1 MRHGSTH
8 ARPAG
13 PAGCLE
19 EEEMNRFLVSML
31 SAFLLITGCSEQ
43 AGRILAP
50 DGVAERRTMARERV
64 LLDDIILEDSVFAS
78 DFTNDVQLSAAG
90 SVIVAA
96 GSMDYSFTLRFRRF
110 TGAGCTGGADLFTNV
125 FGVSDFGFAIDFPAR
140 LSAQLEAATS
150 ANDGTPFHR
159 WEGPAGFV
167 SANRTICV
175 DMPAGVDTYLA
186 FFEVPSG
193 NTAPLL
199 ASIGAHTVDE
209 LETLMFL
216 ATATDT
222 DVPAQALMFSLRNG
236 AAGLVPEGAT
246 MTTAGAFS
254 WTPAEAQ
261 GPGTSVFDVCVRDDG
276 SPSLEACET
285 VTVQVLEVNSPPT
298 VDPVGPFLLKEGEAL
313 TFLASASD
321 VDVPTNALVFSLSG
335 APGGAMIDPAS
346 GSFTWVPEDDA
357 GSPFTFAVVVTDEG
371 GASGQTDVT
380 VNVEN
385 VSPQVTSLS
394 GVPVAPVPTGLVQ
407 FGGSFGDPSLV
418 DVHALAI
425 DCDHGGQGLPGTGSI
440 DGAARTWTG
449 TCTFTAPGIHHIR
462 IEITDDD
469 GGSGAVIA
477 DPVVVFD
484 PDGGF
489 VTGGGWFDS
498 PAGAFTADPGL
509 TAPAHFGFVSRY
521 RKGAPSPGGNTEFTI
536 RNADLHFRSTSYEW
550 LVVAGNQAHFRGTG
564 EIDGNPNYN
573 FEIMALDG
581 DPKSSGDRI
590 RIRIWHGAS
599 GALVYDNAVNGNNG
613 PESSSAV
620 IQGSIV
626 IHDGKITVQQK
637 SAKR

>member
-1 MRHGSTH
+1 
-8 ARPAG
+8 
-13 PAGCLE
+13 
-19 EEEMNRFLVSML
+19 MNRFLVSLL

-50 DGVAERRTMARERV
+50 EGQAPRRTLPRERV
-64 LLDDIILEDSVFAS
+64 LLDHVIREDSVFAS

-125 FGVSDFGFAIDFPAR
+125 FGVSDLGFAIDFPSR

-159 WEGPAGFV
+159 WEGAGGFV
-167 SANRTICV
+167 SASRTICV

-186 FFEVPSG
+186 FFEVASG

-199 ASIGAHTVDE
+199 ATVGAQIVDE
-209 LETLMFL
+209 LETLTFL
-216 ATATDT
+216 ALATDT
-222 DVPAQALMFSLRNG
+222 DLPAQGLTFSLRNG
-236 AAGLVPEGAT
+236 AAGSVPEGAT

-254 WTPAEAQ
+254 WTPTEAQ
-261 GPGTSVFDVCVRDDG
+261 GPGTFVFDVCVSDDG
-276 SPSLEACET
+276 SPSLETCET

-298 VDPVGPFLLKEGEAL
+298 VDPIGPFLLKEGEVL
-313 TFLASASD
+313 SFHASASD
-321 VDVPTNALVFSLSG
+321 VDVPSNVLVFSLSG
-335 APGGAMIDPAS
+335 APDGAMIDPAS
-346 GSFTWVPEDDA
+346 GTFTWVPEDDA

-385 VSPQVTSLS
+385 VSPMLALLN

-407 FGGSFGDPSLV
+407 FGGSFSDPSLV
-418 DVHALAI
+418 DVHALTI

-440 DGAARTWTG
+440 DGTARTWTG
-449 TCTFTAPGIHHIR
+449 ACTFTAPGIYHIR

-469 GGSGAVIA
+469 GGSDAVIA

-489 VTGGGWFDS
+489 VTGAGWFDS
-498 PAGAFTADPGL
+498 PAGAYPSDPDL
-509 TAPAHFGFVSRY
+509 TARAHFGFVSRY
-521 RKGAPSPGGNTEFTI
+521 KKGIPSPDGDTEFTI
-536 RNADLHFRSTSYEW
+536 RDADLHFRSTSYEW
-550 LVVAGNQAHFRGTG
+550 LVVAGSQAQFRGTG

-573 FEIMALDG
+573 FEILALDG

-590 RIRIWHGAS
+590 RVRIWHGAS
-599 GALVYDNAVNGNNG
+599 GALVYDNAVNGNNA
-613 PESSSAV
+613 PESSSAL

-626 IHDGKITVQQK
+626 IHDGMITTQQT